1 MACSP
6 KHSGLWIS
14 AAGAGRRRKTVEVF
28 RLVDCE
34 GLTPLLTLLN
44 EATVAKGAASLV
56 AAHREYADEET
67 RLQIAQK
74 PPLAL
79 APVHAKDAT

>member
-1 MACSP
+1 MLSKAQWALDI
-6 KHSGLWIS
+6 SGWS
-14 AAGAGRRRKTVEVF
+14 RAAQKDVEVF